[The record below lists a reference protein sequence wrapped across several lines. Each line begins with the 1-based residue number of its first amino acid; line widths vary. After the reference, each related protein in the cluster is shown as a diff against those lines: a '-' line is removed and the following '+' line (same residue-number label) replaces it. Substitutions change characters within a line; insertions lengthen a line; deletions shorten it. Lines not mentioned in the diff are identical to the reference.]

1 MEMNFT
7 MQCVRR
13 TDEGFVRLVM
23 RGDYKDPQDEEVD
36 IEPGELLEYSI
47 RWNEANVL
55 FWPDDI
61 PDNPD
66 NIVWMNLPGVH
77 IAWLKSF
84 GPPPRPPLPRSLV
97 KEQVS
102 WDFYEKAGRG
112 EESYHDPREVL
123 HALQA
128 LYHALKEHDEQFPKY
143 YCLVSLDGKEVQT
156 LTLQISGHKYEIA
169 CGWDS
174 CYARRED
181 GRIFDLRDKPW
192 VQGLYQGYLQEFAVK
207 AKSFFQI
214 YGEGHLRAFMEVC
227 HTALRHGWWVETYFG

>member
-1 MEMNFT
+1 MNMSFT

-47 RWNEANVL
+47 SDYEIDVL
-55 FWPDDI
+55 FWPE
-61 PDNPD
+61 
-66 NIVWMNLPGVH
+66 H
-77 IAWLKSF
+77 IQQKSF
-84 GPPPRPPLPRSLV
+84 WPDIRPRSLV

-112 EESYHDPREVL
+112 EESYHDPRKVL

-128 LYHALKEHDEQFPKY
+128 IYHALKEHDEQFPKY
-143 YCLVSLDGKEVQT
+143 YCLVSLDRKEVQT